1 MSPDGWENRSPATGA
16 SCSSRGASAHADDE
30 RLQLR
35 VKHRVPGAAGGDEV
49 DRDLGAPSRPDQP
62 GHDLRLEYQRPWT
75 RWARSNR
82 QIKQGCPNQ
91 RVRRESS
98 G

>member
-1 MSPDGWENRSPATGA
+1 MTRARPRMLMTSTSSSGSSIACPAPLEETTGP
-16 SCSSRGASAHADDE
+16 R
-30 RLQLR
+30 
-35 VKHRVPGAAGGDEV
+35 PG
-49 DRDLGAPSRPDQP
+49 RPSRSDQP

-82 QIKQGCPNQ
+82 HIKQGCPNQ

-98 G
+98 D